1 MNLIILL
8 TFLMFLFYYLASFNT
23 LKLDHQWFL
32 LIFFFICSFI
42 LRLIIDPNIN
52 KDYYAY
58 YNLYNYTSPDNLI
71 SFLLS
76 EPYLFLI
83 YKFFSLFTS
92 DKVVTFKC
100 IYWLNFLI
108 SNLFFIWLATR
119 KDILI
124 WKKIV
129 LFVFYYFLFT
139 FVLLRNTP
147 VYIIY
152 ACFFYYSYRN
162 KKFNKIL
169 LTPFIHFSGLS
180 LLALVFQ
187 KNKYYLKIFF
197 SSILILLPI
206 VIYYIMPLLSS
217 IGSTK
222 DLSVKFETYHLSVK
236 NTSIFHN
243 IHVVFVTLTIL
254 TSLFFYK
261 KKALNPIFLTTFVF
275 YYIAFFFNPVL
286 GVRFSPYVFFA
297 ILLLNFEG
305 NYNTRL
311 ERNLSLLSFLLYP
324 YFLSTLFS
332 THNTF
337 IF

>member
-42 LRLIIDPNIN
+42 LRLVIDPNIN

-58 YNLYNYTSPDNLI
+58 YNLYNYTSPDNFI

-76 EPYLFLI
+76 EPYLFMI
-83 YKFFSLFTS
+83 YKFFSFFTS
-92 DKVVTFKC
+92 DKVATFKC
-100 IYWLNFLI
+100 IYWFNFLI

-129 LFVFYYFLFT
+129 LFVFYYFLFG

-180 LLALVFQ
+180 LLVLVFQ
-187 KNKYYLKIFF
+187 KNKYYLRIFF
-197 SSILILLPI
+197 SSILILLPL
-206 VIYYIMPLLSS
+206 VIYYIMPILSS

-222 DLSVKFETYHLSVK
+222 DLLLKLETYQLSVK
-236 NTSIFHN
+236 NSSIFHS

-254 TSLFFYK
+254 TSIFFYK
-261 KKALNPIFLTTFVF
+261 KKALNPIFITTFF
-275 YYIAFFFNPVL
+275 IYYISYFINPVL
-286 GVRFSPYVFFA
+286 GFRFSPYVFFA
-297 ILLLNFEG
+297 IFLFNFNGNHNSTAERNISLASLLLFP
-305 NYNTRL
+305 YLVST
-311 ERNLSLLSFLLYP
+311 LLS
-324 YFLSTLFS
+324 
-332 THNTF
+332 THTF
-337 IF
+337 